1 MLGRFLEIGVPTDD
15 ILASIA
21 WYESLGF
28 VQATVGESRSHR
40 YAVLTDGRLWLGL
53 HAELIETPT
62 LTWVQPGLAAHL
74 TALSALG
81 IEAEQARLGEDHFH
95 EARLRDPSGQVVSL
109 VEARTYSPP
118 STGDLRPSALGYFE
132 EYGIP
137 VADVTAAA
145 AWWDTVGCVAFDPVL
160 EPFPRV
166 VVSHRDI
173 NIGLYETDLRRPVL
187 AFSAEDPAARIASLR
202 ERGCRLLDRV
212 PGGLDPRSS
221 AILVAPEGTWL
232 LVTPGFD

>member
-1 MLGRFLEIGVPTDD
+1 MLGRFLEIAVPCDD
-15 ILASIA
+15 IIASIA

-28 VQATVGESRSHR
+28 VQATVGDSRTHR

-53 HAELIETPT
+53 HADTIDAPT

-74 TALSALG
+74 TALSVLG
-81 IEAEQARLGEDHFH
+81 IEAEHARLGDEDFH
-95 EARLRDPSGQVVSL
+95 EARLRDPSGQAVSL

-118 STGDLRPSALGYFE
+118 PPGELRPSALGYFE

-137 VADVTAAA
+137 VADVTSAA
-145 AWWDTVGCVAFDPVL
+145 AWWDAVGCVAFDPAL

-173 NIGLYETDLRRPVL
+173 NIGLYEVDLRRPVL
-187 AFSAEDPAARIASLR
+187 AFSAEDAAARIASLR
-202 ERGCRLLDRV
+202 ERGFRLHDRL
-212 PGGLDPRSS
+212 PRGLDPRSS
-221 AILVAPEGTWL
+221 AILVAPEGSWL
-232 LVTPGFD
+232 LLTPGFD

>member
-1 MLGRFLEIGVPTDD
+1 MLGRFLEIALPTGD

-28 VQATVGESRSHR
+28 VQATVGDSRPHR

-53 HAELIETPT
+53 HDGVVDEPT

-81 IEAEQARLGEDHFH
+81 IDAEQARLGEEDFH
-95 EARLRDPSGQVVSL
+95 EARFRDPSGQAVAL

-118 STGDLRPSALGYFE
+118 PDGELRPSVLGYFE

-137 VADVTAAA
+137 VSDVTAAA
-145 AWWDTVGCVAFDPVL
+145 AWWDALGCVAFDPVL
-160 EPFPRV
+160 APFPRL
-166 VVSHRDI
+166 VVSHRDL
-173 NIGLYETDLRRPVL
+173 NVGLYDIDLRRPVL
-187 AFSAEDPAARIASLR
+187 AFSAEDAAARIATLR
-202 ERGCRLLDRV
+202 ERGFRLHDRL
-212 PGGLDPRSS
+212 PRGLDPRSS

-232 LVTPGFD
+232 LLTPGFD

>member
-1 MLGRFLEIGVPTDD
+1 MLGRFLEIAVRSDD

-53 HAELIETPT
+53 HSDVIEAPT

-81 IEAEQARLGEDHFH
+81 IDAEQARLGEDDFH
-95 EARLRDPSGQVVSL
+95 EAGFRDPSGQAVSL

-118 STGDLRPSALGYFE
+118 PTGELRPSALGYFE

-137 VADVTAAA
+137 VADLTSST
-145 AWWDTVGCVAFDPVL
+145 AWWDALGCVAFDPVL

-202 ERGCRLLDRV
+202 ERGFRLLDRV
-212 PGGLDPRSS
+212 PGGLDPRTS

-232 LVTPGFD
+232 LVTPGFE

>member
-1 MLGRFLEIGVPTDD
+1 MLGRFLEIAVRSDD

-28 VQATVGESRSHR
+28 VQATVGDSRTHR
-40 YAVLTDGRLWLGL
+40 YAVLTDGRLRLGL
-53 HAELIETPT
+53 HADAIEAPT

-74 TALSALG
+74 TALSVLG
-81 IEAEQARLGEDHFH
+81 IEAEQARLGEEDFH

-118 STGDLRPSALGYFE
+118 PASDLRPSALGYFE

-137 VADVTAAA
+137 VADVAAAA
-145 AWWDTVGCVAFDPVL
+145 AWWDAVGCVAFDPTL
-160 EPFPRV
+160 GPFPRV

-187 AFSAEDPAARIASLR
+187 AFSAEDAPARIASLR
-202 ERGCRLLDRV
+202 ERGFRLHERL
-212 PGGLDPRSS
+212 PHGLDPRSS

-232 LVTPGFD
+232 LLAPGFD